1 VSLSKTSRERK
12 RKEEDLKKERKQT
25 NFVRTKVSTH
35 VERKQSDMGLFAEKL
50 GVHQKFKTG
59 TNSSLLPYLHL
70 I

>member
-35 VERKQSDMGLFAEKL
+35 VERKQSDMGLFAEKFTPSP
-50 GVHQKFKTG
+50 K
-59 TNSSLLPYLHL
+59 N
-70 I
+70 